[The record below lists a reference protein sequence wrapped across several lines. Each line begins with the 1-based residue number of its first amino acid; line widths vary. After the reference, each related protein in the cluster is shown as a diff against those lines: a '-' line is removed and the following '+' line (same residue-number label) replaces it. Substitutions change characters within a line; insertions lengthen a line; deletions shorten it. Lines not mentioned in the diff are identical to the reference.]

1 MYFTVQNYI
10 LLKLKYIKLECFH
23 ASWNNLCL
31 INEMKFLLII
41 CFVLL
46 NFVISAQKESVNI
59 YTPSNDT
66 ILLDFFLPDH
76 QVKTSDEEFLK
87 KWNKTKFYVR
97 SIYDYSIIASSMLD
111 AFNDTLNLLTSNR
124 VKKRY
129 LKRANKMLKNEFGE
143 EIKKMSVNRGTYLM
157 KLIYR
162 NTGLTTYDI
171 IKLYRGSGKA
181 FWFQSL
187 CLVNGQNLKKEYDP
201 EGEDYL
207 IEKAV
212 QLIESGR
219 MNYFKRVVVTESA
232 DKALKLNQSK
242 KKRRNK
248 D

>member
-1 MYFTVQNYI
+1 
-10 LLKLKYIKLECFH
+10 
-23 ASWNNLCL
+23 
-31 INEMKFLLII
+31 MKIGLHIFFLLSNLILYAQNEKQNFSVPEI
-41 CFVLL
+41 DTVPL
-46 NFVISAQKESVNI
+46 NLI
-59 YTPSNDT
+59 
-66 ILLDFFLPDH
+66 LPDH
-76 QVKTSDEEFLK
+76 DVETSDHEFLK

-97 SIYDYSIIASSMLD
+97 SVYDYSIIASSMLE
-111 AFNDTLNLLTSNR
+111 AFNDTLALLSNNR

-129 LKRANKMLKNEFGE
+129 LKRANKMLKNEFGD
-143 EIKKMSVNRGTYLM
+143 EIKKMSINRGTHLM

-181 FWFQSL
+181 FWFQTL

-212 QLIESGR
+212 SLIESGR
-219 MNYFKRVVVTESA
+219 MNYFKRVANTESA
-232 DKALKLNQSK
+232 KKAVKSTK
-242 KKRRNK
+242 KKRRSRK